1 MARSA
6 LLNVMVDAVRKAG
19 RGLTRD
25 YGEVE
30 NLQVSMKGPGE
41 FVTSADRRAEKV
53 LFEELQRARPGY
65 GFLLEERGDVPGTDT
80 SHRWIIDAVD
90 GTVNLVHA
98 LPFFCISVALE
109 RNGVI
114 VAGVMYNPVLDEL
127 YVSERGAGAFVN
139 DRRMRVANRSKLHD
153 CVVGTFVPH
162 IGHDDHMAAVT
173 RQKVLMNEVAG
184 VRAFGST
191 GISLAYVAA
200 GRLDAYVETAVAPW
214 HSAAGLLMVRE
225 AGGFVSDL
233 KGKDKIFE
241 TRTIVAGNE
250 DVHRRLLAVLAA

>member
-41 FVTSADRRAEKV
+41 FVTSADKRAEKV

-65 GFLLEERGDVPGTDT
+65 GFLMEDRGVVEGTDT

-98 LPFFCISVALE
+98 IPLFVISVALE
-109 RNGVI
+109 RNGVV
-114 VAGVMYNPVLDEL
+114 VAGVMYNPILDEL

-139 DRRMRVANRSKLHD
+139 DRRMRVAGRAKLHD

-162 IGHDDHMAAVT
+162 IGHDDHLAAMT
-173 RQKVLMNEVAG
+173 RQKALMNEVAG

-200 GRLDAYVETAVAPW
+200 GRLDAHIETAVQPW

-233 KGKDKIFE
+233 TGKDKVFSSHSI
-241 TRTIVAGNE
+241 IAGNE
-250 DVHRRLLAVLAA
+250 EVHRRLVKLLAG